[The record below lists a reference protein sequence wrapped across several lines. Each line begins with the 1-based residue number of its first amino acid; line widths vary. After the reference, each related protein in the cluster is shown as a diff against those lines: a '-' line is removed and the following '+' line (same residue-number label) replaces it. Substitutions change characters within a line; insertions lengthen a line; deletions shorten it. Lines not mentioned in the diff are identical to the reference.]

1 MVDGSKMDVLFVSK
15 FSPASTKLVKQLSAN
30 PDLAES
36 IELVYVD
43 NKNIREQVQRS
54 SKLSITS
61 VPCFIRMNEESGN
74 VDVYEGEKAFDFFK
88 SIQTKMEEEK
98 RDAERQQ
105 KYESELFQ
113 LREEKKQAE
122 EALAASQ
129 RQQHDQREQR
139 SILKNSKVEIPQAVP
154 IRSSTV
160 AFTSIEELTDEPE
173 ENANLP
179 KGINTFVH
187 IEKKQEAFEAPPKRD
202 EKTGSLMTK
211 AAKMQ
216 KERDDKSTAF

>member
-1 MVDGSKMDVLFVSK
+1 MVGGSKMDVLFVSK
-15 FSPASTKLVKQLSAN
+15 FSPASTKLVKQLSAH

-36 IELVYVD
+36 IALVYVD
-43 NKNIREQVQRS
+43 NKNIRKQIQHS

-74 VDVYEGEKAFDFFK
+74 VDVYEGERAFDFFK
-88 SIQTKMEEEK
+88 SIQTKMEEQQ

-105 KYESELFQ
+105 KYEAELFQ
-113 LREEKKQAE
+113 LREEKRQAE
-122 EALAASQ
+122 EALAVSQ
-129 RQQHDQREQR
+129 RRQNEQHEQR

-160 AFTSIEELTDEPE
+160 AFTSIEELNDEPE
-173 ENANLP
+173 ENPHLP
-179 KGINTFVH
+179 KSINTFVH
-187 IEKKQEAFEAPPKRD
+187 VEKGKETLEAHLKKE

-216 KERDDKSTAF
+216 KERDDKSTTF